1 MTASKNVRNE
11 TNAIRLANILA
22 TRLQKKINSFNLN
35 WSMNENGKK
44 WNEKLHLKLDF
55 NGNYHMNEWK

>member
-22 TRLQKKINSFNLN
+22 TRLQKKIHSI
-35 WSMNENGKK
+35 WIDQWMKMGKNGMKNCI
-44 WNEKLHLKLDF
+44 WN
-55 NGNYHMNEWK
+55 